1 MLRAQLCASPR
12 FEVWMEPKARCVNC
26 RTDIDVPASYTDGDH
41 IKCGACGMQHRVLR
55 TNGMLRLVVADV
67 APLREALRT
76 NEQRIERLE
85 NELHAARGSFGIG
98 ANAFGLGV
106 IYLLIKV
113 AWDDLLLSRALI
125 VNAVVISVVCG
136 LALELAN
143 FLFLSKRKLMNQLAE
158 EIEQMSAETKELQ
171 RKIREASLR
180 R

>member
-1 MLRAQLCASPR
+1 
-12 FEVWMEPKARCVNC
+12 
-26 RTDIDVPASYTDGDH
+26 
-41 IKCGACGMQHRVLR
+41 
-55 TNGMLRLVVADV
+55 
-67 APLREALRT
+67 
-76 NEQRIERLE
+76 
-85 NELHAARGSFGIG
+85 
-98 ANAFGLGV
+98 
-106 IYLLIKV
+106 
-113 AWDDLLLSRALI
+113 